1 MMIER
6 AIEVFVRGF
15 SFTRSFTHPYLAE
28 RIHPRTWVLRDAP
41 RARADYRGEEYV
53 ATGVS
58 AADLDA
64 LAWRHTRGRFK
75 ICVMQASAEP
85 DMPIR
90 QEFRA
95 LGYRLMATESLMLHQ
110 LAVLTPVV
118 EPYPVVRI
126 TTEAQATLLAQAA
139 RSRQILPEHL
149 AADPAPMRQY
159 MTLDGPTPV
168 GWVGS
173 VVVDDCAWCT
183 NMFVAPSHRRQ
194 GIARA
199 LLTRMLADDQ
209 AGGARANIL
218 LASHAGAKL
227 YPAVGYETIG
237 RLLIFAPPR
246 SAARAAPRQAPD

>member
-1 MMIER
+1 MTVER
-6 AIEVFVRGF
+6 AIEVFVHGF
-15 SFTRSFTHPYLAE
+15 AFTRSFTHPYLAE
-28 RIHPRTWVLRDAP
+28 HIQPGIWVLRDAP

-53 ATGVS
+53 ATGVG
-58 AADLDA
+58 AAALDA
-64 LAWRHTRGRFK
+64 LARRHTRGRFK
-75 ICVMQASAEP
+75 ICVLLAGADADVS
-85 DMPIR
+85 IR

-95 LGYRLMATESLMLHQ
+95 LGYRLMGTEAMMLHQ
-110 LAVLTPVV
+110 LAPLAPLA
-118 EPYPVVRI
+118 EPFPIVRI
-126 TTEAQATLLAQAA
+126 SSEEQANLLAQAA

-159 MTLDGPTPV
+159 MALDGETPV

-173 VVVDDCAWCT
+173 VVVEDCGWCT
-183 NMFVAPSHRRQ
+183 NMFVVPSHRRR

-209 AGGARANIL
+209 ASGARANIL

-237 RLLIFAPPR
+237 RLLIFVPLR
-246 SAARAAPRQAPD
+246 SAARSSPG